1 MINDLYAEYFLSNTS
16 SCPLIPTNTGA
27 LIPLS
32 QLYVGGVI
40 EQNLPHL
47 PTTQNFQGCLENVF
61 INGVNIINMAKREE
75 PEIRIPRKVKR
86 TIIIP
91 VTSLVLMISM
101 NYS

>member
-1 MINDLYAEYFLSNTS
+1 MINDLYTEYYLSNTS

-27 LIPLS
+27 LIPLF

-91 VTSLVLMISM
+91 VTSLVLRISM